1 MSERTLEVY
10 FDYSSPFA
18 YLGTTQVR
26 RIARQTGATL
36 VYRPFLLGALFK
48 KIGTPLVPVASFPEA
63 KRRHTTTDLKRWAQW
78 WRVPYRF
85 STHFPL
91 RTVEPL
97 RLTLLAPQERVPDLV
112 DALMAAY
119 WAHNR
124 PATSA
129 VLAEVVERLGLDPG
143 LLEATGEPEV
153 KQRLRDA
160 TDAAIDRGVP
170 GAPTFVTTVD
180 GEEELF
186 WGQDRLPMIERLLA
200 G

>member
-26 RIARQTGATL
+26 RIARATGATL

-48 KIGTPLVPVASFPEA
+48 EIGTPMVPVATFPEA
-63 KRRHTTTDLKRWAQW
+63 KRKNVTTDLQRWAEW

-85 STHFPL
+85 NTHFPL
-91 RTVEPL
+91 RTVDPL
-97 RLTLLAPQERVPDLV
+97 RLTLLAPEEKVPDLV

-124 PATSA
+124 PAGPE
-129 VLAEVVERLGLDPG
+129 VLTEVAQRLDLDPT
-143 LLEATGEPEV
+143 LLDAIQGPDAR
-153 KQRLRDA
+153 QRLRDA
-160 TDAAIDRGVP
+160 TADAVARGVP
-170 GAPTFVTTVD
+170 GAPTFFLTGVGD
-180 GEEELF
+180 DAPF
-186 WGQDRLPMIERLLA
+186 WGQDRLPMIERFLA